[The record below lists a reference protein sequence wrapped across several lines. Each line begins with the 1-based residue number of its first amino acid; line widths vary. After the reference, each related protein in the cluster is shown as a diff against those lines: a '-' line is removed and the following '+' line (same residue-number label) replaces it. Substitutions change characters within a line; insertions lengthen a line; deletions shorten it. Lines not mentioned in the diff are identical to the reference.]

1 VSFHTQPGVEEF
13 KLNVNTSSP
22 PLPSPPSCP
31 TSKETTRSIAITKI
45 APKSQRRT
53 RAATRNQTK
62 QDSATREIASTSEKV
77 YQIEIDIEAEKAK
90 KAEKEFNKMTAEDR
104 AVNSAYLNSAPKMR
118 KREIKYELKNTKKK

>member
-1 VSFHTQPGVEEF
+1 VSFHAQPGVGEI

-31 TSKETTRSIAITKI
+31 TSKETTRSITITKL
-45 APKSQRRT
+45 KQEKQRRT

-62 QDSATREIASTSEKV
+62 QNSATREIASTSEKV
-77 YQIEIDIEAEKAK
+77 YQIEIDIDAEKAK

-104 AVNSAYLNSAPKMR
+104 AVNSAYLKSAQKTK
-118 KREIKYELKNTKKK
+118 KRDIKYELKNTQKK